1 MFLFKLNQKVKV
13 RGFGNGHIIALPYN
27 NESHTYIVEFEKTQQ
42 YCISKSN
49 PVLCTYTTIVVDD
62 KDLTPLE

>member
-27 NESHTYIVEFEKTQQ
+27 DESRTYIVEFEKPQQ
-42 YCISKSN
+42 YCISKKN
-49 PVLCTYTTIVVDD
+49 PVLRTYTTIVVDD
-62 KDLTPLE
+62 KDLTPLV

>member
-13 RGFGNGHIIALPYN
+13 RNFGNGHIIALPYN
-27 NESHTYIVEFEKTQQ
+27 DESRTYIVEFEKPQQ
-42 YCISKSN
+42 YCISKKN
-49 PVLCTYTTIVVDD
+49 PVLRTYTTIVVDD

>member
-27 NESHTYIVEFEKTQQ
+27 DESRTYIVEFEKPQQ
-42 YCISKSN
+42 YCISKKN
-49 PVLCTYTTIVVDD
+49 PVLRTYTTKVVDD
-62 KDLTPLE
+62 KDLTPLV